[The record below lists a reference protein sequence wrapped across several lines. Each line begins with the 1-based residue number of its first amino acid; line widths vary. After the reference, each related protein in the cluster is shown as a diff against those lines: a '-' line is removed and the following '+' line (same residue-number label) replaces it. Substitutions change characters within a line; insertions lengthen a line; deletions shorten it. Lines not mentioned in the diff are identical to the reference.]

1 MRVLILGGT
10 REARDLAAALVAEP
24 GVDVV
29 TSLAGRVRD
38 PALPA
43 GETVIGGFGGVT
55 GLRAFL
61 RDRAVDAV
69 VDATH
74 PFAATM
80 SAHAV
85 AACAG
90 PSPAPDEAGGAHSG
104 GAHSGGA
111 HSGGAHSGG
120 AYAGGAGSA
129 VPLLRLARP
138 GWQAR
143 PGDDWHRVGDLA
155 AAADR
160 TRELCPP
167 GGAVF
172 VTTGR
177 RQLAP
182 FAADAERHYLIR
194 AVDPPTDTLPPRHT
208 VLLDRGPYTVA
219 GETRLLREHGIRVLV
234 TKDSGGTLTVA
245 KLDAARLLGVPVVMV
260 DRPAGAGLV
269 PPTWPDVAGILTAL
283 RALSAGHT
291 ADVPASRWHQGSQGY
306 SEPAPSA

>member
-10 REARDLAAALVAEP
+10 REARDLAAALVEQP
-24 GVDVV
+24 GMTVT

-43 GETVIGGFGGVT
+43 GETVIGGFGGVA

-61 RDRAVDAV
+61 RDRAIDVV

-85 AACAG
+85 TACL
-90 PSPAPDEAGGAHSG
+90 D
-104 GAHSGGA
+104 
-111 HSGGAHSGG
+111 
-120 AYAGGAGSA
+120 A

-138 GWQAR
+138 GWTAG
-143 PGDDWHRVGDLA
+143 PDDVWHRVADLDA
-155 AAADR
+155 AAERAR
-160 TRELCPP
+160 ALCPP
-167 GGAVF
+167 DGTVF

-182 FAADAERHYLIR
+182 FAADVARRYLVR
-194 AVDPPTDTLPPRHT
+194 AVDPPTDVLPPRHT
-208 VLLDRGPYTVA
+208 VLLDRGPYTVD
-219 GETRLLREHGIRVLV
+219 GETRLMRDHAVRVLV

-245 KLDAARLLGVPVVMV
+245 KLDAARALGLPVVMV
-260 DRPAGAGLV
+260 DRPAATDPA
-269 PPTWPDVAGILTAL
+269 PPTWPDVAGVLAAL
-283 RALSAGHT
+283 RTLAPGH
-291 ADVPASRWHQGSQGY
+291 PG
-306 SEPAPSA
+306 

>member
-10 REARDLAAALVAEP
+10 REARDLAAALVAEQ
-24 GVDVV
+24 GMDVV
-29 TSLAGRVRD
+29 SSLAGRVRD

-43 GETVIGGFGGVT
+43 GETVIGGFGGVS

-61 RDRAVDAV
+61 RDRAIDVV

-74 PFAATM
+74 PFAARM

-85 AACAG
+85 AACAA
-90 PSPAPDEAGGAHSG
+90 PSPALDDAGSAHSG
-104 GAHSGGA
+104 STHSGGT
-111 HSGGAHSGG
+111 HSGGVWAGG
-120 AYAGGAGSA
+120 VWAGGAGSA

-143 PGDDWHRVGDLA
+143 PGDDWYRVGDLA

-160 TRELCPP
+160 ARELCPP

-177 RQLAP
+177 RELAP
-182 FAADAERHYLIR
+182 FAADPDRHYLIR
-194 AVDPPTDTLPPRHT
+194 AVDPPTDTLPSRHT
-208 VLLDRGPYTVA
+208 VLLDRGPYTVE

-245 KLDAARLLGVPVVMV
+245 KLDAARTLGVPVVMV
-260 DRPAGAGLV
+260 DRPAGAGQV
-269 PPTWPDVAGILTAL
+269 PPTWPGVAGILIAL
-283 RALSAGHT
+283 RELAAGPTAESPPSSA
-291 ADVPASRWHQGSQGY
+291 SIRRQ
-306 SEPAPSA
+306 

>member
-10 REARDLAAALVAEP
+10 REARDLAAILVGEP
-24 GVDVV
+24 GLAVV

-43 GETVIGGFGGVT
+43 GETVIGGFGGVA

-85 AACAG
+85 AACLG
-90 PSPAPDEAGGAHSG
+90 PGGTRPGDARPG
-104 GAHSGGA
+104 GPGEHQ
-111 HSGGAHSGG
+111 
-120 AYAGGAGSA
+120 
-129 VPLLRLARP
+129 VPLLRLVRP
-138 GWQAR
+138 GWAAR
-143 PGDDWHRVGDLA
+143 PGDDWHRVADLDA
-155 AAADR
+155 AGARA
-160 TRELCPP
+160 RELCPP

-182 FAADAERHYLIR
+182 FAVDPDRRYLIR
-194 AVDPPTDTLPPRHT
+194 AVDPPTGTLPARHT
-208 VLLDRGPYTVA
+208 LLLDRGPYTVD
-219 GETRLLREHGIRVLV
+219 GETRLLRDHDIRVVV
-234 TKDSGGTLTVA
+234 TKDSGGDLTAA
-245 KLDAARLLGVPVVMV
+245 KLDAARTLGLPVVV
-260 DRPAGAGLV
+260 IDRPAPPPGA
-269 PPTWPDVAGILTAL
+269 PPSRP
-283 RALSAGHT
+283 
-291 ADVPASRWHQGSQGY
+291 DVPAILADLRGLPHKG
-306 SEPAPSA
+306 APDLP